1 MNQLAELV
9 RAIQQNPLHRRAL
22 EGAESHEALIRVFM
36 EIADSEGLYVEEGII
51 EAAIRA
57 AELQDDGNA

>member
-1 MNQLAELV
+1 MNQLSELA
-9 RAIQQNPLHRRAL
+9 RAIQENPLYRQAL
-22 EGAESHEALIRVFM
+22 EGAGSHEALIRVFM

-51 EAAIRA
+51 EAAIQA